1 MFICLECKDENVSL
15 EKLQAH
21 MNREHIDKLVK
32 KTHECLSQCPKC
44 YRHCKKRGLKV
55 HESLYCTGNH
65 NNPIADQE
73 SSNDDNST
81 ETGIDPNTDE
91 MFPISVPEF
100 TPATLNSLLFKKHRT
115 VRHLKPSMATSLC
128 KIIIPLLETIDRAN
142 ENKNET
148 QVNEATCAFLLAPI
162 LTLKFTGPT
171 ALNREIDHLLQARD
185 IAKATLELEYKI
197 DAAISNGNHHA
208 HSTPDTAGPVAAT
221 SAGSSTSTSSRAPS
235 STSNSNSSSSTNTNT
250 STSTS
255 TMAPRRRS
263 TRVQNQ
269 NHETATCTQQPDSST
284 RRAPA
289 QHPPSH
295 LHQPHQQQRQ
305 QSRAHGTRTSPPQSL
320 TPFFAKKA
328 IAHVKA
334 NQFSKAIDILESS
347 LKDSTILKDS
357 ELSTEQA
364 REFQDLHPV
373 GEGFQFN
380 PEQADDAIEIT
391 RADITNALKRS
402 DKEIASAFSPWSNEL
417 IGKMWQF
424 HPFKERLLIL
434 FNNMLKGK
442 QLGNHLWNTSRS
454 ILLLKPNGKIRPI
467 AIGDPLI
474 RLLSRVVA
482 QKFTIA
488 TKDIFVPLQ
497 YGLGVSSGT
506 EIITHALQNYFDAPN
521 PSNDQAI
528 LSLDIKNAYNSIKRS
543 HIYDRVSVFTPSFL
557 HFYNWRYGSQTPL
570 ITSNGTHLGYCSEGV
585 LQGDPW
591 ATGLFISG
599 LHTIAQEVQTAFQPE
614 SLLFICADD
623 SNQVTKASLV
633 DETIAFMT
641 PRLKNIGLTI
651 NAAKSIAIIHPDSSP
666 CITSI
671 PTTTEGA
678 IILGIPIGT
687 PAYRI
692 NHLTSKLESITD
704 IIDTISRMPVE
715 YAYPLYQTC
724 VNTRPIH
731 LTRSLP
737 PSISIDFCREFDK
750 RMDRAIALI
759 SNTPTTT
766 LKPHSKL
773 IRSFPTTLGG
783 LGIRSMVLSCKDSY
797 LASATYCLTFLRNQY
812 PNFWKQYPL
821 SNGELIDLFNEN
833 PLTAL
838 DTTHSYDTIDDI
850 IPQLEVDEHVKGS
863 TISSRTLYHKR
874 MTDLFT
880 EFLHDPS
887 IPNAFKAWTLSSSGH
902 GCSSFLYAAIQ
913 KSPQLRLSSQQY
925 FEAFRL
931 RLGLPIIDQDEI
943 ATQVCTCDGT
953 ELEKENEEY
962 HGLSCRCTAEQRM
975 ARHDHVQKLLIQLIR
990 TITPECSIIQ
1000 FARVQREDELN
1011 AGAPQQPKRLSDF
1024 RLEYPNGR
1032 VYWIDVA
1039 IVNPSAPCYLAKDS
1053 ATKENVASS
1062 IEEAEKQRRYSMFL
1076 PDDQVDRFIPFVV
1089 EATGNIGKK
1098 GTEFIEDIC
1107 KMRSAVFASAEENER
1122 IMNKRSYTTRAIC
1135 AAIMKGN
1142 ASMLKMYRNQTTL
1155 RNDIPPGTVYHA
1167 PSSPSQ
1173 LPQGQPSAI
1182 RSPSISAMSS
1192 QDRLNR
1198 TMAHNFLCALP
1209 PPSPSPSSSIPLLP
1223 SSSSLSPSPSPL
1235 LPSPS
1240 SPSLAPAPSIV
1251 PSWTLPGHR
1260 EEDQRRLDAQ
1270 DLRRLPDGSIV
1281 PRLRA
1286 GHPHSR
1292 FLGFLPPDNQ
1302 LEQYRHF
1309 LRKHGVVT
1317 DQWNEWTCEFFQCA
1331 EIEGYHIPQRAQL
1344 IQSHDDFG
1352 DDIEICFLFFL
1363 ILDDLSIQSCDPT
1376 LFPTENMH
1384 RGIATPVAQFFTTQ
1398 RDDELADLGIIT
1410 GDDEFFI
1417 DIFGEIETPQG
1428 PRTLTYLC
1436 RFDSDSDTTLP
1447 RHQINR
1453 EILTKQQEDELIRQ
1467 HSGPIHSP
1475 DNHIY

>member
-1 MFICLECKDENVSL
+1 MTKSMFICLECKDESISL

-21 MNREHIDKLVK
+21 MNREHIDKLIK
-32 KTHECLSQCPKC
+32 KTHECLSQCPRC

-65 NNPIADQE
+65 NNPITDQD
-73 SSNDDNST
+73 SSIDDNST
-81 ETGIDPNTDE
+81 DNGVEPNTDE
-91 MFPISVPEF
+91 VFPISVPEF
-100 TPATLNSLLFKKHRT
+100 TPDTINSLLFKKHRT

-185 IAKATLELEYKI
+185 ITKATLELEYKI

-208 HSTPDTAGPVAAT
+208 RSTPDTAGTVAAT
-221 SAGSSTSTSSRAPS
+221 SAGNSTSTGSRAPS
-235 STSNSNSSSSTNTNT
+235 SSSSSS

-255 TMAPRRRS
+255 TMEPRRRS

-269 NHETATCTQQPDSST
+269 NHETATCTQQSNSST

-289 QHPPSH
+289 QHPP
-295 LHQPHQQQRQ
+295 HQPHQQQRQQ
-305 QSRAHGTRTSPPQSL
+305 QSRAHGTRTSPTESL

-347 LKDSTILKDS
+347 SKESTILKDS
-357 ELSTEQA
+357 DLSTEQV
-364 REFQDLHPV
+364 REFQDLHPE

-402 DKEIASAFSPWSNEL
+402 NKEIASAFSPWSNEL
-417 IGKMWQF
+417 IGKMWHF
-424 HPFKERLLIL
+424 HPFKERLLNL

-467 AIGDPLI
+467 AIGDPFI
-474 RLLSRVVA
+474 RLLSRIVA

-506 EIITHALQNYFDAPN
+506 EIVTHALQNYFDSFN

-557 HFYNWRYGSQTPL
+557 HFYNWRYGSRTTL
-570 ITSNGTHLGYCSEGV
+570 ISSNGTQLGFCSEGV

-599 LHTIAQEVQTAFQPE
+599 LHTIAQEVQTAFQPD

-623 SNQVTKASLV
+623 SSQVTKASLI
-633 DETIAFMT
+633 DETVAFIT
-641 PRLKNIGLTI
+641 PRLKKIGLTL
-651 NAAKSIAIIHPDSSP
+651 NPTKSIAIIHPDCPSH
-666 CITSI
+666 ITSI

-687 PAYRI
+687 SDYRT
-692 NHLTSKLESITD
+692 NQLTAKLDNITD
-704 IIDTISRMPVE
+704 LMDTISRMPVE
-715 YAYPLYQTC
+715 YAYPLYQAC
-724 VNTRPIH
+724 VNTRPLH

-737 PSISIDFCREFDK
+737 PSITIAFCREFDK

-759 SNTPTTT
+759 SNSPTAT
-766 LKPHSKL
+766 LEPHSKI
-773 IRSFPTTLGG
+773 IRSLPTSLGG
-783 LGIRSMVLSCKDSY
+783 LGIRSLALSCKDSY
-797 LASATYCLTFLRNQY
+797 LASALYCLTFLRNKY
-812 PNFWKQYPL
+812 PTFWKQHPFHN
-821 SNGELIDLFNEN
+821 SELINLHNEN
-833 PLTAL
+833 PLTAP
-838 DTTHSYDTIDDI
+838 DTTRNNDIINDI
-850 IPQLEVDEHVKGS
+850 IPELEIDDHVKGS
-863 TISSRTLYHKR
+863 TISSNTLHHKR
-874 MTDLFT
+874 MTDLLH
-880 EFLHDPS
+880 EFLHNTNTSDA
-887 IPNAFKAWTLSSSGH
+887 IKAWTLSSCGH

-913 KSPQLRLSSQQY
+913 KSPQLRLTSLQY
-925 FEAFRL
+925 LEAFRL

-943 ATQVCTCDGT
+943 ATQVCNCDDT
-953 ELEKENEEY
+953 ELEKTNEEY

-990 TITPECSIIQ
+990 TITPECTIIQ
-1000 FARVQREDELN
+1000 FARVQSEEELN
-1011 AGAPQQPKRLSDF
+1011 AGAAQRPRRLSDF

-1098 GTEFIEDIC
+1098 GTEFIEEIC
-1107 KMRSAVFASAEENER
+1107 KMRSAIFASAEENDR
-1122 IMNKRSYTTRAIC
+1122 IMNKRTYTTRAIC
-1135 AAIMKGN
+1135 AAVMKGN
-1142 ASMLKMYRNQTTL
+1142 AAMLKTYRNQTTL
-1155 RNDIPPGTVYHA
+1155 REDIPPGTVYYPA
-1167 PSSPSQ
+1167 SSRSQ
-1173 LPQGQPSAI
+1173 LPQGQPPAI
-1182 RSPSISAMSS
+1182 RSPRPSDPNPQA
-1192 QDRLNR
+1192 RLNQI
-1198 TMAHNFLCALP
+1198 MAHNFLQDLP
-1209 PPSPSPSSSIPLLP
+1209 PSHLSTNSSATLHLP
-1223 SSSSLSPSPSPL
+1223 
-1235 LPSPS
+1235 
-1240 SPSLAPAPSIV
+1240 
-1251 PSWTLPGHR
+1251 
-1260 EEDQRRLDAQ
+1260 Q
-1270 DLRRLPDGSIV
+1270 
-1281 PRLRA
+1281 
-1286 GHPHSR
+1286 
-1292 FLGFLPPDNQ
+1292 
-1302 LEQYRHF
+1302 
-1309 LRKHGVVT
+1309 
-1317 DQWNEWTCEFFQCA
+1317 
-1331 EIEGYHIPQRAQL
+1331 
-1344 IQSHDDFG
+1344 HD
-1352 DDIEICFLFFL
+1352 
-1363 ILDDLSIQSCDPT
+1363 
-1376 LFPTENMH
+1376 
-1384 RGIATPVAQFFTTQ
+1384 
-1398 RDDELADLGIIT
+1398 
-1410 GDDEFFI
+1410 
-1417 DIFGEIETPQG
+1417 
-1428 PRTLTYLC
+1428 
-1436 RFDSDSDTTLP
+1436 
-1447 RHQINR
+1447 
-1453 EILTKQQEDELIRQ
+1453 
-1467 HSGPIHSP
+1467 
-1475 DNHIY
+1475 